1 MSEIN
6 FRIVARVI
14 GILLCFEALFMLLP
28 LSVAIYYNESDI
40 YAFLLTTASR
50 RLSDYA
56 LHLFL
61 KDIASKWVKE
71 RGS

>member
-28 LSVAIYYNESDI
+28 
-40 YAFLLTTASR
+40 
-50 RLSDYA
+50 DYA

>member
-40 YAFLLTTASR
+40 YAFLLTIGIT
-50 RLSDYA
+50 DYA

-61 KDIASKWVKE
+61 KDIASKWAKE
-71 RGS
+71 RDS